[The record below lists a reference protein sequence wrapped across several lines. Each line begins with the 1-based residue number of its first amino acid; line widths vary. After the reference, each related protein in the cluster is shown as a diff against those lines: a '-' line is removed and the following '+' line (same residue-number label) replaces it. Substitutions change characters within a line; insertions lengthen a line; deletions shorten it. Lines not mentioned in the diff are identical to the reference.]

1 MIFKNILVVC
11 IGNICRSPMA
21 EGLLKQALIAKNHGD
36 CHVSSAGLGAL
47 VNYPPDEKS
56 CHLMQAKN
64 IDISSHRARQLN
76 KEMIRKA
83 DLILVMESSHK
94 SSIEEMEPSAKGKV
108 FRLGNWG
115 DYEIPD
121 PYRKNQA
128 AFDQAFHLI
137 EQGVNE
143 WLLKI

>member
-21 EGLLKQALIAKNHGD
+21 EGLLKHALIAKNHD
-36 CHVSSAGLGAL
+36 ECQVSSAGLGAV

-56 CHLMQAKN
+56 CQLMQVKN
-64 IDISSHRARQLN
+64 IDISDYRARQLD

-94 SSIEEMEPSAKGKV
+94 NSIEEMEPSAKGKV

-128 AFDQAFHLI
+128 AFDKAFQLI
-137 EQGVNE
+137 ERGVNE
-143 WLLKI
+143 WLQKL